1 MLGESGGMIR
11 HLALFFLAASTPLGA
26 AGPPRSF
33 TITSFDR
40 IRVEAPYAVT
50 LATGRAPSA
59 KAEGSPAA
67 LDAIDLRVEG
77 TTLILRQ
84 RSGYGGH
91 GASGPVTVR
100 LSTPGLRTA
109 LLVGAGS
116 LAIDRMNGLSV
127 DLAVQGPGSMS
138 VAAVTAD
145 RVNGSAQGSGRLV
158 LAGKTKAGS
167 YLNRGTAS
175 LSAEGL
181 AADEVVLSAEG
192 VGDVAVTARSRA
204 TINAAGTVQIRI
216 NGNPACTLKVS
227 GAVTVT
233 GCKAAR

>member
-11 HLALFFLAASTPLGA
+11 HLALFLLAAATPLSA
-26 AGPPRSF
+26 AGLPRSF
-33 TITSFDR
+33 TVTSFDR

-50 LATGRAPSA
+50 LATGRSPSA

-91 GASGPVTVR
+91 GASGPVR
-100 LSTPGLRTA
+100 IALSTPGLRTA

-116 LAIDRMNGLSV
+116 LAIDKMTGLSV
-127 DLAVQGPGSMS
+127 DLAVQGPGTMS
-138 VAAVTAD
+138 VAALTAD
-145 RVNGSAQGSGRLV
+145 RVSGSAQGSGRLV
-158 LAGKTKAGS
+158 LAGRTKAGS

-175 LSAEGL
+175 LSAESL
-181 AADEVVLSAEG
+181 SADEIILSAEG
-192 VGDVAVTARSRA
+192 TGDVAVAARSRA
-204 TINAAGTVQIRI
+204 TINAAGTVQVRVA
-216 NGNPACTLKVS
+216 GNPACTLKVS
-227 GAVTVT
+227 GAVNVS
-233 GCKAAR
+233 GCKTAR